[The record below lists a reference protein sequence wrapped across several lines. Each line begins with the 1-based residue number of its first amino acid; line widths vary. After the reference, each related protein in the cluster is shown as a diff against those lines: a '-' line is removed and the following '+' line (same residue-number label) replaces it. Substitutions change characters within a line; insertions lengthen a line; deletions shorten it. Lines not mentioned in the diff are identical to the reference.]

1 MNKLKP
7 DELPVSIVRQLSQL
21 QIMGLPALRAKFK
34 EVYGMETT
42 CIKPENLR
50 RRLAYRMQELYF
62 GGLTDKEEAKMDEVL
77 KNDPVILGARLA
89 EKKSKRLLHG
99 TRLVRIWKGKK
110 YEVTLCEENKFEYQ
124 GLYFKSLSAVA
135 KAITGT
141 HWNGKTFF
149 GVK

>member
-7 DELPVSIVRQLSQL
+7 DEMPVAIVRQLSQL
-21 QIMGLPALRAKFK
+21 QLMGLPALREKFK
-34 EVYGMETT
+34 ELYCMETN
-42 CIKPENLR
+42 CIKPEILR

-62 GGLTDKEEAKMDEVL
+62 GGLTEKEETKMDAVL
-77 KNDPVILGARLA
+77 EDDPVILGAKLA
-89 EKKSKRLLHG
+89 EKKPKRLLHG

-110 YEVTLCEENKFEYQ
+110 YEVTLCEGEKYEYN
-124 GLYFKSLSAVA
+124 GIYYKSLSAVA